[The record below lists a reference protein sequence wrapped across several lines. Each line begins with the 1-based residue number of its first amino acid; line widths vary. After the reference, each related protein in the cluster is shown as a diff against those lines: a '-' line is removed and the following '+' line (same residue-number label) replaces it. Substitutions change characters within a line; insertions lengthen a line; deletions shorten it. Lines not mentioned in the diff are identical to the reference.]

1 MSLTKQQINELEQS
15 LLSMKKQLEQQQELR
30 ENEESLQESTGEI
43 SSVDSH
49 FGDMGSELYD
59 REMAMALDENQEE
72 ILEDINEA
80 LQRIEE
86 GTYGKC
92 VDTGEEIPFERLKAL
107 PYAKRTVEAQEV
119 ADREGKTSGE
129 YEIQEPSF
137 VRQGEKN
144 FEDSRMRTVDE
155 IMDTHGNASNKGEDA

>member
-1 MSLTKQQINELEQS
+1 MSLTKQQINKLEQS
-15 LLSMKKQLEQQQELR
+15 LLRMKKQLEEQQELR
-30 ENEESLQESTGEI
+30 ESQESLQESTGEI

-92 VDTGEEIPFERLKAL
+92 VDTGEEIPYERLKAL
-107 PYAKRTVEAQEV
+107 PYAKRTVEAQAV
-119 ADREGKTSGE
+119 ADKEGKISDQ
-129 YEIQEPSF
+129 YEIEEPSF
-137 VRQGEKN
+137 VRNGEKN
-144 FEDSRMRTVDE
+144 LEDSRMRTVDE